1 MLAAAVSVVSASSLL
16 TAQDFLPWRGAR
28 VVVASFAVGA
38 VPFSYLFARSLKGV
52 DLRRIGTG
60 TVSGTGLYRVGGF
73 AALVA
78 GGGMDV
84 LKGFVGVLAA
94 GDAPGVAALAAAA
107 AVAGHNWSPFIGAA
121 GGRGLSPAM
130 GAMTPLAWPATALL
144 AGSLLVG
151 RLIRRSAL
159 AALLA
164 LLVMPFLVRWTHGGW
179 AFTAAWL
186 VTSLILIKR
195 LAGNRRT
202 PEGQPVWGTLW
213 NRLLRDNDPTP

>member
-1 MLAAAVSVVSASSLL
+1 MLAAAVSAASAASLL

-38 VPFSYLFARSLKGV
+38 IPFSYLFARSLKGV
-52 DLRRIGTG
+52 DLRDVGTG

-84 LKGFVGVLAA
+84 LKGLAGVLAA
-94 GDAPGVAALAAAA
+94 GDDPPVAALAAAA

-121 GGRGLSPAM
+121 GGRGISTAM
-130 GAMTPLAWPATALL
+130 GAMAAVAWPATALL
-144 AGSLLVG
+144 AGSLLAG
-151 RLIRRSAL
+151 RLLRRSAP

-164 LLVMPFLVRWTHGGW
+164 LLLMPFLVQWTHGGW
-179 AFTAAWL
+179 DSAAAWL
-186 VTSLILIKR
+186 VASLILIKR
-195 LAGNRRT
+195 LAGNRR
-202 PEGQPVWGTLW
+202 PPAGQPLRGVLW
-213 NRLLRDNDPTP
+213 NRLLHDNDGAA